1 MHLPTSRAARAVAV
15 AGVLGTV
22 SMAGIGAASAA
33 TVSTKAAPSAALTVA
48 SPALQSSLQII
59 VWHPPYGCI
68 VCGLGGFDPVLG
80 DPINPVLPAA
90 AGPVG
95 F

>member
-1 MHLPTSRAARAVAV
+1 MHLPTSRAARALAV
-15 AGVLGTV
+15 AGVVGTV

-33 TVSTKAAPSAALTVA
+33 TISPKAAATTNAVVA

-68 VCGLGGFDPVLG
+68 VCGLGGFDPVFG

-90 AGPVG
+90 AGPIG

>member
-1 MHLPTSRAARAVAV
+1 MHLPTSKGARALAV
-15 AGVLGTV
+15 AGVVGTV

-33 TVSTKAAPSAALTVA
+33 TISPKAAATTNAVVA

-68 VCGLGGFDPVLG
+68 VCGLGGFDPVFG
-80 DPINPVLPAA
+80 DPINPVLPAV
-90 AGPVG
+90 AGVVG